1 MSISPILVVII
12 LVVILVVF
20 LLLFL
25 FRGQSSEDRMLRNE
39 LKRLYADRSSSE
51 RTSLVWRTQEED
63 DGSMRAYV
71 MWMDGYADIDPMRG
85 IPVKSFDE
93 FGALE
98 KEDGVRWRLPYEEG
112 SPQMILST
120 SQAAFEEK
128 LRELTHNGWEMQL
141 VLPFSERDRIVFLSR

>member
-1 MSISPILVVII
+1 MPISPILVV
-12 LVVILVVF
+12 VILAIIVIVF
-20 LLLFL
+20 LGLFL
-25 FRGQSSEDRMLRNE
+25 FRGQSSEERMLSNE
-39 LKRLYADRSSSE
+39 LKRLYADKNATE

-63 DGSMRAYV
+63 DGSLRAYV
-71 MWMDGYADIDPMRG
+71 MWMEGYAEIDPVRG

-98 KEDGVRWRLPYEEG
+98 KEDGVRWRLPYEDG

-120 SQAAFEEK
+120 SQNAFEEK
-128 LRELTHNGWEMQL
+128 LRELTLNGWEMQL